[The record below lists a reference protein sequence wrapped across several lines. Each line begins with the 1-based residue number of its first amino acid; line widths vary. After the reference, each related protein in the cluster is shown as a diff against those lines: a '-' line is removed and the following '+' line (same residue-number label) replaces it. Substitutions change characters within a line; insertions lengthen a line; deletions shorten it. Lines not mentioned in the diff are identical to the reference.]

1 MSNKK
6 RVLGKGLSALLKNPE
21 TDITNSDGEVK
32 LAGSVSEISISQI
45 KVNPFQPR
53 TEFDQEALNELS
65 ISIKELGIIQPI
77 TVRKLGYDNYQ
88 IISGE
93 RRFRATQ
100 LAGLEKIPAY
110 IRIANDK
117 EMLEMALVENI
128 QREELNPV
136 EVALSY
142 KRLMEECKLT
152 QDKMS
157 ERVGKKRSTISNYI
171 RLLKLPA
178 EILAGLRDQKISM
191 GHARALI
198 NMNDQESQI
207 NLFRDVVSKGF
218 SVREIEQIVKE
229 FGDITYKQT
238 SRPRSKSN
246 NILTFEQQKFTNDL
260 SHKLNKKIQLKV
272 LKSGKGKIVI
282 NFNSEDELR
291 DIFNQLNL

>member
-21 TDITNSDGEVK
+21 TDITNSDGKVK
-32 LAGSVSEISISQI
+32 PVGSVSEISISQI

-178 EILAGLRDQKISM
+178 EILAGLRDQTISM

-272 LKSGKGKIVI
+272 LKSGKGKILI

>member
-32 LAGSVSEISISQI
+32 PAGSVSEILVSQI

-65 ISIKELGIIQPI
+65 LSIKELGIIQPI

-100 LAGLEKIPAY
+100 LANIDKIPAY
-110 IRIANDK
+110 IRIANDQ

-178 EILAGLRDQKISM
+178 EILAGLRDQRISM

-198 NMNDQESQI
+198 NMQDQESQI

-229 FGDITYKQT
+229 FGNIAYRQT
-238 SRPRSKSN
+238 SKPRSKSD
-246 NILTFEQQKFTNDL
+246 NILTFEQQKLTNDL
-260 SHKLNKKIQLKV
+260 SHKLNKDIQLKV

-291 DIFNQLNL
+291 DIFNQLNI

>member
-21 TDITNSDGEVK
+21 TDITNSDGKVK
-32 LAGSVSEISISQI
+32 PVGSVSEISISQI

-178 EILAGLRDQKISM
+178 EILAGLRDQTISM

-229 FGDITYKQT
+229 FGNITYKQT

-272 LKSGKGKIVI
+272 LKSGKGKILI

>member
-32 LAGSVSEISISQI
+32 LVGSVSEISISQI

-93 RRFRATQ
+93 RRFRATH

-178 EILAGLRDQKISM
+178 EILAGLRDQTISM

-246 NILTFEQQKFTNDL
+246 KILTFEQQKFTNDL

-272 LKSGKGKIVI
+272 LKSGKGKILI

>member
-21 TDITNSDGEVK
+21 TDITNSDGKVK
-32 LAGSVSEISISQI
+32 PVGSVSEISISQI

-93 RRFRATQ
+93 RRFRATH

-178 EILAGLRDQKISM
+178 EILAGLRDQTISM

-229 FGDITYKQT
+229 FGNITYKQT

-272 LKSGKGKIVI
+272 LKSGKGKILI

>member
-272 LKSGKGKIVI
+272 LKSGKGKILI

>member
-32 LAGSVSEISISQI
+32 PVGSVSEISISQI

-93 RRFRATQ
+93 RRFRATH

-178 EILAGLRDQKISM
+178 EILAGLRDQTISM

-272 LKSGKGKIVI
+272 LKSGKGKILI

>member
-178 EILAGLRDQKISM
+178 EILAGLRDQTISM

-272 LKSGKGKIVI
+272 LKSGKGKIMI

>member
-21 TDITNSDGEVK
+21 TDITNSDGKVK
-32 LAGSVSEISISQI
+32 PVGSVSEISISQI

-93 RRFRATQ
+93 RRFRATH

-178 EILAGLRDQKISM
+178 EILAGLRDQTISM

-218 SVREIEQIVKE
+218 SVREIEQIVKD

-272 LKSGKGKIVI
+272 LKSGKGKILI